1 MFIRSSYALIVI
13 FVVAV
18 TGITSA
24 FAAPISIET
33 DSDVYDHSS
42 IITVTGQIA
51 NIDPNYLAVALKAIA
66 PNGNIAG
73 VAQPEVSSDG
83 IFTAIFNTSG
93 HQWKDNGTYQITATY
108 NPTKNHKIDTTISV
122 EIKDAVETGMV
133 AETATAES
141 ATASIAE
148 TETTSFYEFP
158 EGQIAYDATCSNTS
172 PSFRGNADDNSILIE
187 IDGTHDGVLTIALD
201 EEIIKPF
208 DDGSFFVLINNE
220 ENQDFVQE
228 GNKLTIPC
236 NAETERIEIVGSWAI
251 PEFGTIAVMIL
262 VVAIVSIIIVSAK
275 TKLSLIPRY

>member
-13 FVVAV
+13 FVVAG

-33 DSDVYDHSS
+33 DSDAYDHSS

-51 NIDPNYLAVALKAIA
+51 NIDPNYLAVALKVLS

-73 VAQPEVSSDG
+73 VAQPEVNSDG
-83 IFTAIFNTSG
+83 SFMGTFNTSG
-93 HQWKDNGTYQITATY
+93 YSWKNNGTYEITATY
-108 NPTKNHKIDTTISV
+108 QKIDATISV
-122 EIKDAVETGMV
+122 EIKDTVGTGMV

-141 ATASIAE
+141 ATAS
-148 TETTSFYEFP
+148 TGTTSAYEFP
-158 EGQIAYDATCSNTS
+158 EGQIAYDITCSDTS
-172 PSFRGNADDNSILIE
+172 PSFRGNSDDSTLDVY
-187 IDGTHDGVLTIALD
+187 IDATGDGELTIALD

-208 DDGSFFVLINNE
+208 DDGSFFVLVNNE
-220 ENQDFVQE
+220 EIQDFVQE
-228 GNKLTIPC
+228 GNKLIIPC
-236 NAETERIEIVGSWAI
+236 KVGDEKISIVGSWAI

-275 TKLSLIPRY
+275 TKLSLVPRY

>member
-13 FVVAV
+13 FVVAG

-51 NIDPNYLAVALKAIA
+51 NIDPNYLAVALKVLS

-73 VAQPEVSSDG
+73 VAQPEVNSDG
-83 IFTAIFNTSG
+83 SFMGTFNTSG
-93 HQWKDNGTYQITATY
+93 YSWKNNGTYQITATY
-108 NPTKNHKIDTTISV
+108 QKIDATISV
-122 EIKDAVETGMV
+122 EIKDGTGMV

-141 ATASIAE
+141 ATAS
-148 TETTSFYEFP
+148 TKTTSAYEFP
-158 EGQIAYDATCSNTS
+158 EGQIAYDITCSDTS
-172 PSFRGNADDNSILIE
+172 PSFRGNSDDSTLDVY
-187 IDGTHDGVLTIALD
+187 IDATGDGELTIVLD

-208 DDGSFFVLINNE
+208 DDGSFFILVNNE
-220 ENQDFVQE
+220 EIQDFVQE

-236 NAETERIEIVGSWAI
+236 KVGDEKISIVGSWAI

-275 TKLSLIPRY
+275 TKLSLVPRY

>member
-1 MFIRSSYALIVI
+1 MMNFHICYVLLVVFIA
-13 FVVAV
+13 AG

-33 DSDVYDHSS
+33 DNDVYDHSS

-51 NIDPNYLAVALKAIA
+51 ALDPNYLAVALKVLS

-73 VAQPEVSSDG
+73 VAQPEVNSDDG
-83 IFTAIFNTSG
+83 SFTAIFNTSG
-93 HQWKDNGTYQITATY
+93 YAWANNGTYQITATY
-108 NPTKNHKIDTTISV
+108 QKIDTTISI
-122 EIKDAVETGMV
+122 EIKDTVETAEIAT
-133 AETATAES
+133 AETAT
-141 ATASIAE
+141 TDMAE
-148 TETTSFYEFP
+148 TMSAYEFP
-158 EGQIAYDATCSNTS
+158 EGQIAYEATCSNTS
-172 PSFRGNADDNSILIE
+172 PSFRGNADDNSILVE

-208 DDGSFFVLINNE
+208 DDGTFFVVINNE
-220 ENQDFVQE
+220 SFFDFTQE

-262 VVAIVSIIIVSAK
+262 VVAIISIIIVSAK
-275 TKLSLIPRY
+275 AKLSLVPRY

>member
-13 FVVAV
+13 FVVAG

-51 NIDPNYLAVALKAIA
+51 NLDPNYLAVALKVIS

-73 VAQPEVSSDG
+73 VAQPEVNTDG
-83 IFTAIFNTSG
+83 NFVGIFNTSG
-93 HQWKDNGTYQITATY
+93 YAWINNGTYQITATY
-108 NPTKNHKIDTTISV
+108 LGIDTTISI
-122 EIKDAVETGMV
+122 EIKDTVETAIIPETAAVATTTTDV
-133 AETATAES
+133 AETIS
-141 ATASIAE
+141 A
-148 TETTSFYEFP
+148 YEFP
-158 EGQIAYDATCSNTS
+158 EGQIAYDITCSNTS
-172 PSFRGNADDNSILIE
+172 PSFRGNADDDSILIE
-187 IDGTHDGVLTIALD
+187 IDGTHDGVLTIVLD

-208 DDGSFFVLINNE
+208 EDGTFFVVINGESFF
-220 ENQDFVQE
+220 DFTQE
-228 GNKLTIPC
+228 GNKLIIPC

-275 TKLSLIPRY
+275 TKLSLVPRY

>member
-1 MFIRSSYALIVI
+1 MMKSRICYVFLVI
-13 FVVAV
+13 FVVAG

-33 DSDVYDHSS
+33 DSDTYDHSS

-51 NIDPNYLAVALKAIA
+51 NVDPNYLVVALKSLA

-73 VAQPEVSSDG
+73 VAQPEVNSDG
-83 IFTAIFNTSG
+83 SFVGIFNTSG
-93 HQWKDNGTYQITATY
+93 YAWKNNGTYQITATY
-108 NPTKNHKIDTTISV
+108 LGIDATISI
-122 EIKDAVETGMV
+122 EIKDAVKTGMTV
-133 AETATAES
+133 GTA

-148 TETTSFYEFP
+148 TEAASIYEFP
-158 EGQIAYDATCSNTS
+158 VGQIAYDITCSATA
-172 PSFRGNADDNSILIE
+172 PSFIGNGDDSTLDIY
-187 IDGTHDGVLTIALD
+187 IDATDDGVLTIALD
-201 EEIIKPF
+201 ESIIKPF
-208 DDGSFFVLINNE
+208 DDGTFFVLVNNE
-220 ENQDFVQE
+220 EVQDFVQE

-275 TKLSLIPRY
+275 TKLSLVPKY

>member
-1 MFIRSSYALIVI
+1 MFIRSIYALIVI
-13 FVVAV
+13 FVVAG

-33 DSDVYDHSS
+33 DSDAYDHSS

-51 NIDPNYLAVALKAIA
+51 NIDPNYLVVALKAIA

-73 VAQPEVSSDG
+73 VAQPEVNSDG
-83 IFTAIFNTSG
+83 SFTAIFNTSG
-93 HQWKDNGTYQITATY
+93 YQWKDNGTYQITATY
-108 NPTKNHKIDTTISV
+108 QKIDTTISV
-122 EIKDAVETGMV
+122 EIKDTVGTGMT
-133 AETATAES
+133 AATAET

-158 EGQIAYDATCSNTS
+158 EGQIAYDVTCSNTS

-208 DDGSFFVLINNE
+208 DDGSFFVLVNNE
-220 ENQDFVQE
+220 EIQDFVQE
-228 GNKLTIPC
+228 ENKLTITC

-275 TKLSLIPRY
+275 TKLSLVPRY

>member
-13 FVVAV
+13 FVVAG

-33 DSDVYDHSS
+33 DSDAYDHSS

-51 NIDPNYLAVALKAIA
+51 NIDPNYLAVALKVLS

-73 VAQPEVSSDG
+73 VAQPEVNSDG
-83 IFTAIFNTSG
+83 SFMGTFNTSG
-93 HQWKDNGTYQITATY
+93 YSWKNNGTYQITATY
-108 NPTKNHKIDTTISV
+108 QKIDATISV
-122 EIKDAVETGMV
+122 EIKDTVGTGMV

-141 ATASIAE
+141 ATAS
-148 TETTSFYEFP
+148 TGTTSAYEFP
-158 EGQIAYDATCSNTS
+158 EGQIAYDLSCSNSS
-172 PSFRGNADDNSILIE
+172 PSFMGNADDDSILVE
-187 IDGTHDGVLTIALD
+187 IDGTHDGVLTIALN

-208 DDGSFFVLINNE
+208 DDGTFFVLINGE
-220 ENQDFVQE
+220 SFFDFTQE

-236 NAETERIEIVGSWAI
+236 KVGDEKISIVGSWAI

-275 TKLSLIPRY
+275 TKLSLVPRY

>member
-1 MFIRSSYALIVI
+1 MMNFRICYVLIVI
-13 FVVAV
+13 FVVAG

-51 NIDPNYLAVALKAIA
+51 NIDPNYLVVALKSLA

-73 VAQPEVSSDG
+73 VAQPEVNSDG
-83 IFTAIFNTSG
+83 SFVGIFNTSG
-93 HQWKDNGTYQITATY
+93 YAWTNNGTYQITATY
-108 NPTKNHKIDTTISV
+108 LGIDATISI
-122 EIKDAVETGMV
+122 EIKDAVRTGMTV
-133 AETATAES
+133 GTA

-148 TETTSFYEFP
+148 TEAASIYEFP
-158 EGQIAYDATCSNTS
+158 VGQIAYDITCSTTS
-172 PSFRGNADDNSILIE
+172 PSFIGNGDDSTLDIY
-187 IDGTHDGVLTIALD
+187 IDATDDGVLTIALD
-201 EEIIKPF
+201 ESIIKPF
-208 DDGSFFVLINNE
+208 DDGTFFVLVNNE
-220 ENQDFVQE
+220 EVQDFVQE

-236 NAETERIEIVGSWAI
+236 NVGDEKISIVGSWAI

-275 TKLSLIPRY
+275 TKLSLVPKY